1 MCVPIAQT
9 RFCVFLKLRF
19 VYSTEANQMV
29 EISLEEKKKKKKKRK
44 HILND
49 VNEPVKKCVE
59 IQSLTLPCYLTD
71 IALSTST
78 S

>member
-1 MCVPIAQT
+1 
-9 RFCVFLKLRF
+9 
-19 VYSTEANQMV
+19 MV
-29 EISLEEKKKKKKKRK
+29 EISLEGKKKEKKK

-49 VNEPVKKCVE
+49 VNEPVKCVE

-71 IALSTST
+71 TALSTST

>member
-1 MCVPIAQT
+1 
-9 RFCVFLKLRF
+9 
-19 VYSTEANQMV
+19 MV
-29 EISLEEKKKKKKKRK
+29 EISPEEKKKEKKKRK

>member
-19 VYSTEANQMV
+19 VYNTKANQMV
-29 EISLEEKKKKKKKRK
+29 EISLEGKKKEKKK

-49 VNEPVKKCVE
+49 VNEPVKCVE

-71 IALSTST
+71 TALSTST